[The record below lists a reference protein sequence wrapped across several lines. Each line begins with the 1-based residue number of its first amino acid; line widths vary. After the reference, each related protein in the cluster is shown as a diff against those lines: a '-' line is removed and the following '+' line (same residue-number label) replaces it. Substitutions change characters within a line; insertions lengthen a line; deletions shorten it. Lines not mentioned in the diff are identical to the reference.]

1 MPLLSA
7 LLSTSTIFM
16 LDRWV
21 IRRVGQGV
29 ALLLLGTSTGGVD
42 SLMRPLGHLSGV
54 VIQVDHDSMMHSWP
68 STVATPRALNPQSSK
83 QVIGKHLIP
92 LSHLSS

>member
-29 ALLLLGTSTGGVD
+29 ALLLLGT
-42 SLMRPLGHLSGV
+42 
-54 VIQVDHDSMMHSWP
+54 
-68 STVATPRALNPQSSK
+68 
-83 QVIGKHLIP
+83 
-92 LSHLSS
+92 